1 VTVTRDEPRR
11 AGVPDRDDR
20 ADPAAQRS
28 QLAEANHVLVDQGI
42 LDGFGHVS
50 VRSAE
55 DPGAFLLSR
64 NLAPGLVQPDDVQLI
79 TLDGHTEDPRPSYLE
94 LYIHAEIYRAR
105 PDVQAV
111 VHSHSPAVIPFGV
124 SRTPLRPILHMA
136 GFLAPR
142 VPVFEARDSLGA
154 ASDLLVRDAAAG
166 AALAGSLGDAS
177 VVLMRGHG
185 ATAVGASLQEAVYRA
200 VYAEVNARAQS
211 EALRLGECVFLTDE
225 EAAATVA
232 TITPQ
237 IPRAWGFWRDRARRP
252 A

>member
-1 VTVTRDEPRR
+1 MPERA
-11 AGVPDRDDR
+11 AGVDRP
-20 ADPAAQRS
+20 DPAAQRS
-28 QLAEANHVLVDQGI
+28 ELAEANHVLVDQGI

-64 NLAPGLVQPDDVQLI
+64 NLAPGLVRPDDVQLI

-142 VPVFEARDSLGA
+142 VPVFESRDTLGA
-154 ASDLLVRDAAAG
+154 ASDLLVRDAATG
-166 AALAGSLGDAS
+166 AALAASLGDAS

-185 ATAVGASLQEAVYRA
+185 STAVGASLPEVVYRA
-200 VYAEVNARAQS
+200 VYAEVNARVQS

-232 TITPQ
+232 TNTPQ
-237 IPRAWGFWRDRARRP
+237 IARAWGFWRDRAQRS